1 MATEIFL
8 KFFIYII
15 IGHSWSDD
23 QSLVEGRLVVPSVWA
38 DRFSFVYSDITYTFL
53 KFQSPLL
60 LTQETGSVHDETSSS
75 GNKEDEDDDED
86 EGEDKIDP
94 QQYDPERLK
103 AFNVSSTR
111 NFKVGSEMGM

>member
-1 MATEIFL
+1 MHGRKNIGLYTCLGGQEAREKPAATKTI
-8 KFFIYII
+8 K
-15 IGHSWSDD
+15 
-23 QSLVEGRLVVPSVWA
+23 
-38 DRFSFVYSDITYTFL
+38 SFPKLDINSASFEL
-53 KFQSPLL
+53 QSPLL

-103 AFNVSSTR
+103 AFNVS
-111 NFKVGSEMGM
+111 KC

>member
-1 MATEIFL
+1 MPLKHLYNFLSSSQAMTDQMAEVYS
-8 KFFIYII
+8 K
-15 IGHSWSDD
+15 
-23 QSLVEGRLVVPSVWA
+23 SLVPVYVRQILFHVFRISHTSV
-38 DRFSFVYSDITYTFL
+38 

-103 AFNVSSTR
+103 AFNVSNTGMYNLPS
-111 NFKVGSEMGM
+111 GMGM

>member
-1 MATEIFL
+1 VQALLLGANASEMDYTHL
-8 KFFIYII
+8 S
-15 IGHSWSDD
+15 GWSRG
-23 QSLVEGRLVVPSVWA
+23 QRELVAMKTIKS
-38 DRFSFVYSDITYTFL
+38 FSKVDINSASFEL
-53 KFQSPLL
+53 QSPLL

-103 AFNVSSTR
+103 AFNVSNS
-111 NFKVGSEMGM
+111 

>member
-1 MATEIFL
+1 M
-8 KFFIYII
+8 
-15 IGHSWSDD
+15 
-23 QSLVEGRLVVPSVWA
+23 
-38 DRFSFVYSDITYTFL
+38 

-60 LTQETGSVHDETSSS
+60 LAQETGSAHDETSSS

-103 AFNVSSTR
+103 AFNVSNTTNLKFGLEKWGEFSV
-111 NFKVGSEMGM
+111 FIVMK

>member
-1 MATEIFL
+1 MRHNIFRELPNDDIMMYL
-8 KFFIYII
+8 KDVVDTAYAYII
-15 IGHSWSDD
+15 SC
-23 QSLVEGRLVVPSVWA
+23 
-38 DRFSFVYSDITYTFL
+38 TL

-60 LTQETGSVHDETSSS
+60 LAQETGSAHDETSSS

-103 AFNVSSTR
+103 AFNVSNTR
-111 NFKVGSEMGM
+111 NLTWA